1 MEGQI
6 LVVAYRVLELAAERS
21 EAFEMDGEDR
31 WCFVDCEAL
40 LSINRAFTPL
50 ELMSSEQR

>member
-40 LSINRAFTPL
+40 LSIDRSFTPL
-50 ELMSSEQR
+50 ELMSAEQQ